1 MHNLQGIF
9 FMHRILI
16 LSFLSLL
23 ANEASTQ
30 QVFLKLVQ
38 PAKNSSTV
46 STARQYITGTTCKG
60 CSVTLQDSALT
71 VWPTG
76 AFAAAITLRPGDTTV
91 RVVATDAKGSKS
103 TQTLVY
109 RYQLPEPER
118 EVTGTTV
125 AYWRHEPAG
134 DLQVRAGDRIAMT
147 LKTRPGS
154 TVQLANGWQ
163 MLEQPPAST
172 GGIGG
177 IYKGE
182 YVVQPGDALFTA
194 TPAPLTATI
203 LLDDGQ
209 ELQAT
214 SRSKYALFPAETVVL
229 QTKGRLPYLLTGLGE
244 DRLGGTKIGYLDSLV
259 RLSATG
265 KVGNKYRVQ
274 LTPTQQA
281 WIEEEHVQILP
292 PGSTTPGSI
301 TGNMRVWG
309 DSTYDYVSLA
319 VGQRLP
325 YSSRQELQP
334 TRIVVDV
341 YGATSN
347 TNWII
352 QQSSYRNIQNVYCR
366 QAADG
371 MLQLQIDLTDQQHW
385 GYRIY
390 YSGSNLI
397 VRVKRR
403 PPVLQLNKLVI
414 GVDAGHGGSNTG
426 AAGITGVLEKNM
438 ALLLAQELQQQLQ
451 KAGASVIM
459 TRTTDTTYN
468 NHDRYVFFRDRDP
481 DLLLSV
487 HLNSSTDPIHSKGI
501 GMFYRHPGFRSLAGT
516 LLQHITNGA
525 GLPEYALVGG
535 FNFILNGFTEFPN
548 ALIET
553 LFVSNPEEEAKV
565 LDAAFRKQLAA
576 AVVKGLQQW
585 LAQH

>member
-1 MHNLQGIF
+1 MF
-9 FMHRILI
+9 RIAILLI
-16 LSFLSLL
+16 GLLLCSNGLS
-23 ANEASTQ
+23 AQ

-38 PAKNSSTV
+38 PTKNTNTV
-46 STARQYITGTTCKG
+46 TTARQYITGTTCKG

-76 AFAAAITLRPGDTTV
+76 AFAAAITLRPGDTTL
-91 RVVATDAKGSKS
+91 RLVATDARGAKS

-134 DLQVRAGDRIAMT
+134 DLWVRPGDRIAMT

-163 MLEQPPAST
+163 LTEQPPA
-172 GGIGG
+172 GPNGIRG

-182 YVVQPGDALFTA
+182 YVVKEDDELFGP
-194 TPAPLTATI
+194 TPASLTATI
-203 LLDDGQ
+203 TLPDGQ

-214 SRSKYALFPAETVVL
+214 SRSKYAWFPAETVVL
-229 QTKGRLPYLLTGLGE
+229 QTRGRLPYLLTGLGE
-244 DRLGGTKIGYLDSLV
+244 DRLGGTKLGYLDSLV
-259 RLSATG
+259 LLRATG
-265 KVGNKYRVQ
+265 KVGNKYRIQ
-274 LTPTQQA
+274 LAPGQQA
-281 WIEEEHVQILP
+281 WIEEEHVQPMP
-292 PGSTTPGSI
+292 PGTPTPGSI

-325 YSSRQELQP
+325 YSSRQEVQP

-341 YGATSN
+341 YGATAN

-352 QQSSYRNIQNVYCR
+352 QQSGYRNIQNVHYR
-366 QAADG
+366 QAAEG
-371 MLQLQIDLTDQQHW
+371 VLQVQIDLADKQHW
-385 GYRIY
+385 GYRLY
-390 YSGSNLI
+390 YSGTNLI
-397 VRVKRR
+397 VRIKRR

-438 ALLLAQELQQQLQ
+438 TLLLAKELQQQLQ
-451 KAGASVIM
+451 AAGATVIM

-468 NHDRYVFFRDRDP
+468 NHDRYVLFRDRDP

-487 HLNSSTDPIHSKGI
+487 HLNSSADPVGTKGI
-501 GMFYRHPGFRSLAGT
+501 GLFYRHPGFRTLSAT
-516 LLQHITNGA
+516 LLQHIVNGA

-565 LDAAFRKQLAA
+565 LDPAFRKQLAA

-585 LAQH
+585 LAQQ